1 MANKRP
7 LVPRDLYEY
16 QWASQPSIGFQ
27 GTVAYVKQT
36 IDQKNNDYVTQIR
49 VVSLDGGDDRRL
61 TDGEHDSAPSWSPGG
76 ERLAFLRASEGIKQL
91 YTTTVEDSSEKS
103 DPDTVKHTDLARG
116 VDSYVWSPDGSFI
129 AFTSRVEGNEGEAA
143 DGRQESKD
151 LRGRVYERTTPKAE
165 GSGWWDGLHSH
176 LFVLELK
183 SGRITRLT
191 WGYWDAAAPV
201 WSPDSEFISFISKQ
215 VKEQGLDADLLHFAD
230 IYTIKRSGGEPEK
243 ITSSS
248 LLITQFAYS
257 PEGQRLALIAS
268 DRVYGSSSHNRLYT
282 VSAAGGNPEL
292 IAPELD
298 VQLGNSALGDM
309 KPAGSGQ
316 SLLYDYNNPQLGVY
330 VLGTRDGNVHVYR
343 IDETG
348 SFDRITE
355 GEEKDIYQYT
365 LSPDG
370 RYFVVAALT
379 AERPGELYR
388 VDVRTGEELR
398 LTRHNDEFIAG
409 LQILTPERVAF
420 QASDGIAIHGWLL
433 KPFNLTQG
441 EQVKVP
447 LVLMIHG
454 GPHAMYTGVFSHE
467 LQTLAAQG
475 YAVVWVNPRGSMGYG
490 QDFVKACRGDF
501 GGGDARDL
509 LEAVDYVIS
518 EFDFVDETR
527 LGVGGGSYGGV
538 MTNWLVSH
546 TDRFRAAFTHRSI
559 SNWLS
564 LYGTSDVGIS
574 FTEDV
579 IGGNLKDD
587 AEMLWSKSPLAHAHR
602 IETPLLILHG
612 ENDYRTPISQAEEL
626 YSVLKRYGKTTKLIR
641 YPGSNHSLLKSGK
654 PSLRVDS
661 FEQVNGWFRQYLHE
675 N

>member
-16 QWASQPSIGFQ
+16 QWVSQPSIGFQ
-27 GTVAYVKQT
+27 GAVAYVKQT

-76 ERLAFLRASEGIKQL
+76 ERLAFLRTSEGIKQL
-91 YTTTVEDSSEKS
+91 YTTTVEDSLEKPE
-103 DPDTVKHTDLARG
+103 PDTVNVKHTDLARG

-143 DGRQESKD
+143 DGKQESKD

-201 WSPDSEFISFISKQ
+201 WSPDGEFISFISKQ
-215 VKEQGLDADLLHFAD
+215 VKEQELDADLLHFAD
-230 IYTIKRSGGEPEK
+230 LYTIKRSGGEPVK

-257 PEGQRLALIAS
+257 PEGQRFALIAS

-292 IAPELD
+292 VAPELD

-309 KPAGSGQ
+309 KPAGSGR

-398 LTRHNDEFIAG
+398 LTRHNDEFFAG

-420 QASDGIAIHGWLL
+420 QASAIHGWLL

-509 LEAVDYVIS
+509 LEAVDYVLS

-602 IETPLLILHG
+602 METPLLILHG
-612 ENDYRTPISQAEEL
+612 EDDYRTPISQAEEL

-661 FEQVNGWFRQYLHE
+661 FEQVNAWFRQYLHE

>member
-7 LVPRDLYEY
+7 LIPRDLYEY
-16 QWASQPSIGFQ
+16 QWISQPSIGSH
-27 GTVAYVKQT
+27 GAVAYVKQT

-49 VVSLDGGDDRRL
+49 AVSLDGENDRRL
-61 TDGEHDSAPSWSPGG
+61 TDGDHDSAPFWSSDGK
-76 ERLAFLRASEGIKQL
+76 RLAFLRASEGIKQL
-91 YTTTVEDSSEKS
+91 FTTTVEDNSEQPDS
-103 DPDTVKHTDLARG
+103 DAVKHTDLARG

-129 AFTSRVEGNEGEAA
+129 AFTSRVEGNRGEAA
-143 DGRQESKD
+143 DGKQDSKD

-191 WGYWDAAAPV
+191 WGYWDAAVPV
-201 WSPDSEFISFISKQ
+201 WSPGGESISFISKQ
-215 VKEQGLDADLLHFAD
+215 VKERGLDADLLHFAD
-230 IYTIKRSGGEPEK
+230 IYTMKRSGGEPVK

-257 PEGQRLALIAS
+257 PDGQRLALIAS
-268 DRVYGSSSHNRLYT
+268 DRVYGSSSHNRLYM

-292 IAPELD
+292 VAPKLD

-309 KPAGSGQ
+309 KSEGSSQ
-316 SLLYDYNNPQLGVY
+316 SLLYDHNNPQLGVY
-330 VLGTRDGNVHVYR
+330 VPGTQDGHVHVYR

-348 SFDRITE
+348 SFDRITV
-355 GEEKDIYQYT
+355 GEEKDVYQYT
-365 LSPDG
+365 RSPDG

-398 LTRHNDEFIAG
+398 LTRHNDELFAG
-409 LQILTPERVAF
+409 LQLSIPERIAF

-433 KPFNLTQG
+433 KPFNLTQD

-509 LEAVDYVIS
+509 LEAVDYVLS
-518 EFDFVDETR
+518 KFDFVDETR

-538 MTNWLVSH
+538 MTNWLVSY
-546 TDRFRAAFTHRSI
+546 TDRFRAAVTHRSI

-564 LYGTSDVGIS
+564 LYGTSDIGIS

-612 ENDYRTPISQAEEL
+612 EDDYRTPVSQAEEL
-626 YSVLKRYGKTTKLIR
+626 YSALKRYGKTTKLIR
-641 YPGSNHSLLKSGK
+641 YPGSNHSLLRSGK

-661 FEQVNGWFRQYLHE
+661 LEQVNAWFRQYLHGD
-675 N
+675 